1 MLRLNDVTIARG
13 TRILYEHATAV
24 ADAADR
30 VGLVGE
36 NGCGKSSL
44 FAAILGELAPEAGTI
59 DAPPLERISHVAQS
73 VVETDEEA
81 LAYVL
86 SGHAPLMAAKKE
98 AEEAAESGD
107 AMREAAALAQLAE
120 VNEGAVRA
128 QALTIMGGLGF
139 LPADATALV
148 KSFSGGWRNRL
159 ALARALMRPADL
171 LLLDEPT
178 NHLDMDSLIWLEAW
192 LKRVHCT
199 VIIISHDREFL
210 DRATNTTWAIE
221 NGKLER
227 YGGNYSFYETQRIE
241 KMRLQDAAAKAYE
254 RQASHLAAFIERF
267 RYKATKARQAQS
279 RIKMLD
285 KLQAVEPVRARREW
299 RFEFPVPERT
309 PEHLIDIEHLTL
321 GYGEHVV
328 LKDVTLTIRSGD
340 RVGVLG
346 VNGAGKSTLIKAI
359 AGTLEPMSGTLRR
372 GQGLVIG
379 YFAQHQLEQL
389 DLESTPLEVFKH
401 KAPTVREQELR
412 DWLGRFR
419 FSGDFADTKI
429 RTFSGGE
436 KARLALALIAWDKP
450 NLLVLDEPTNHLD
463 MATREALTMAL
474 SQFEGALLL
483 VSHDRHL
490 LRSTC
495 DSLILV
501 HDGSCG
507 AYDGDLDDYAA
518 LVLEHRKSVL
528 EADRQSRAV
537 PQAEPQVN
545 RREERRQ
552 AAQERARIAELRKP
566 LKRELDK
573 VAQERAQKAALK
585 KPLLKKL
592 ADLEKRMNEGNAKL
606 AELDAK
612 IADSGWYASAAPE
625 EVQTVMKER
634 GLLADEVA
642 KIEEEWLTVSEEIEA
657 IG

>member
-98 AEEAAESGD
+98 AEEAAESSD

-552 AAQERARIAELRKP
+552 AAQERA
-566 LKRELDK
+566 
-573 VAQERAQKAALK
+573 QKAALK

>member
-86 SGHAPLMAAKKE
+86 SGHAPLMAAKKA

-552 AAQERARIAELRKP
+552 AAQERA
-566 LKRELDK
+566 
-573 VAQERAQKAALK
+573 QKAALK